1 MTSGGVTTMTENEV
15 TEAFESTT
23 PHPALR
29 ALGWVSLGLGV
40 AAVSLYVG
48 RELRKWYRFNH
59 RTPYDFYSHAAAP
72 SNSEFG
78 MGI

>member
-1 MTSGGVTTMTENEV
+1 MTENEV
-15 TEAFESTT
+15 TEAVESTAYT
-23 PHPALR
+23 ALR
-29 ALGWVSLGLGV
+29 TIGWVSLGLGV

-59 RTPYDFYSHAAAP
+59 RTPYDFYSHAA
-72 SNSEFG
+72 STTNSEFG